1 MFHGHGVRKVMF
13 DRVMTMM
20 VGTADAPIVVVAP
33 DLELLPPADFDHSGN
48 PTFRLDRTTA

>member
-48 PTFRLDRTTA
+48 PTFRLDRTPA